1 MPRTKY
7 YYDAKTLRYERARLS
22 VSGILSTIV
31 GLLAFGA
38 VFFIGLFYLQNKLID
53 TPAERALRIEN
64 SALKNHYKVVSAKLE
79 ASKSNLS
86 GLVQQEDNLYNTF
99 FDASPEIAQTAT
111 IEKNILVA
119 DNKQFTQTMTELEKS
134 FRTSYLKAVV
144 GNEHFL
150 QYASVSTRDINQIK
164 NFPGALPVAEADPK
178 LLVSGF
184 GTRINP
190 WHKARYHHDG
200 VDYAGVRG
208 SSVLATGDGTVI
220 LVKQSDLPA
229 GYGSYIE
236 IDHGYGY
243 VTRYTHLGE
252 LKVRTGQKVKK
263 GNTIAV
269 MGMSGGS
276 IAPHVHY
283 EVLKDGHQIDPMKVL
298 VEGLGSDQFNLMA
311 KAASQPNQSLD

>member
-1 MPRTKY
+1 MARAKY
-7 YYDAKTLRYERARLS
+7 YYNAKTLRYERARPSL
-22 VSGILSTIV
+22 SGILSTAI

-53 TPAERALRIEN
+53 TPAERELRAENAALR
-64 SALKNHYKVVSAKLE
+64 KHYQVLSAKME
-79 ASKSNLS
+79 RSKSNLAA
-86 GLVQQEDNLYNTF
+86 LLTQEDDLYKTF
-99 FDASPEIAQTAT
+99 FDSSPGKPAATARGT
-111 IEKNILVA
+111 GILVG
-119 DNKQFTQTMTELEKS
+119 DEIQFNATVAEL
-134 FRTSYLKAVV
+134 TSLYRSSVFKAAVS
-144 GNEHFL
+144 NDHYSR
-150 QYASVSTRDINQIK
+150 YASISRYDLDQIRY
-164 NFPGALPVAEADPK
+164 FPGALPVPYADEK
-178 LLVSGF
+178 MLVSGF

-190 WHKARYHHDG
+190 WHKAKYHHDG
-200 VDYAGVRG
+200 IDFAGVRG
-208 SSVLATGDGTVI
+208 SDVLASGDGVVT
-220 LVKQSDLPA
+220 LVKRSDLPA
-229 GYGSYIE
+229 GFGNYIE

-252 LKVRTGQKVKK
+252 IKVSTGNKVKK
-263 GNTIAV
+263 GKTIAI

>member
-1 MPRTKY
+1 MARTKY
-7 YYDAKTLRYERARLS
+7 YYNAKTLRYERARPS
-22 VSGILSTIV
+22 VSGILSTAV

-53 TPAERALRIEN
+53 TPAERQLRMEN
-64 SALKNHYKVVSAKLE
+64 AALKNHYKVLSAKLE
-79 ASKSNLS
+79 TSKASLNSLLK
-86 GLVQQEDNLYNTF
+86 QEDNLYSTF
-99 FDASPEIAQTAT
+99 FDTSPESAAPSSISN
-111 IEKNILVA
+111 NILVGGEEEFSA
-119 DNKQFTQTMTELEKS
+119 TVKNL
-134 FRTSYLKAVV
+134 TSLYQSAYFKAAIS
-144 GNEHFL
+144 NDHYSR
-150 QYASVSTRDINQIK
+150 YASVSRYDLDQIRS
-164 NFPGALPVAEADPK
+164 FPGALPVPDADENM
-178 LLVSGF
+178 LVSGF

-190 WHKARYHHDG
+190 WHKAKYHHDG
-200 VDYAGVRG
+200 LDFTGVRG
-208 SSVLATGDGTVI
+208 SSILATGDGVVS

-229 GYGSYIE
+229 GFGSYIE
-236 IDHGYGY
+236 IDHGFGY

-263 GNTIAV
+263 GSVIAI

-283 EVLKDGHQIDPMKVL
+283 EVLKGGHQIDPMKVL

>member
-1 MPRTKY
+1 MARTKY
-7 YYDAKTLRYERARLS
+7 YYNAKTLRYERAHPS
-22 VSGILSTIV
+22 VSGIFSTVV

-53 TPAERALRIEN
+53 TPAEKQLRTENKALRD
-64 SALKNHYKVVSAKLE
+64 HYKILSAKLE
-79 ASKSNLS
+79 TSKGNLS
-86 GLVQQEDNLYNTF
+86 ALLNKEDNLYSTF
-99 FDASPEIAQTAT
+99 FDASPEGTASAGRGN
-111 IEKNILVA
+111 EVLVG
-119 DNKQFTQTMTELEKS
+119 DKKQFNETIQELTKLYRS
-134 FRTSYLKAVV
+134 SYFNAAIS
-144 GNEHFL
+144 NDHYSR
-150 QYASVSTRDINQIK
+150 YASVSRYDLAQIK
-164 NFPGALPVAEADPK
+164 SFPGALPVPDADPSM
-178 LLVSGF
+178 LVSGF

-190 WHKARYHHDG
+190 WHKAKYHHDG
-200 VDYAGVRG
+200 LDFAGVRG
-208 SSVLATGDGTVI
+208 SAILATGEGTVT
-220 LVKQSDLPA
+220 LVKQTDVPA

-252 LKVRTGQKVKK
+252 IKVRTGQKVKK
-263 GNTIAV
+263 GSTIAI

-311 KAASQPNQSLD
+311 RAASQPNQSLD

>member
-1 MPRTKY
+1 MARTKY
-7 YYDAKTLRYERARLS
+7 YYNAKTLRYERAHPS
-22 VSGILSTIV
+22 ISGILSTVV

-53 TPAERALRIEN
+53 TPAEKQLRTEN
-64 SALKNHYKVVSAKLE
+64 KALKDHYKILSAKLE
-79 ASKSNLS
+79 TSKSNLS
-86 GLVQQEDNLYNTF
+86 DLLKKEDNLYSTF
-99 FDASPEIAQTAT
+99 FDASPETAGSVARGN
-111 IEKNILVA
+111 NILVS
-119 DNKQFTQTMTELEKS
+119 NEKQFIETIRELTDLYQS
-134 FRTSYLKAVV
+134 SYFKAAIS
-144 GNEHFL
+144 NDHYSR
-150 QYASVSTRDINQIK
+150 YASVSRYDLAQIK
-164 NFPGALPVAEADPK
+164 NFPGALPVPNADESM
-178 LLVSGF
+178 LVSGF

-200 VDYAGVRG
+200 LDFAGVRG
-208 SSVLATGDGTVI
+208 TSILATGDGTVT
-220 LVKQSDLPA
+220 LVKQTDVPA

-252 LKVRTGQKVKK
+252 IKVHTGQKIKK
-263 GNTIAV
+263 GSTVAI

>member
-1 MPRTKY
+1 MPQTKY
-7 YYDAKTLRYERARLS
+7 YYNAKTLRYERARPS
-22 VSGILSTIV
+22 VSGILSTGI

-53 TPAERALRIEN
+53 TPAERQLRTEN
-64 SALKNHYKVVSAKLE
+64 AALKNHYKVLSAKLQS
-79 ASKSNLS
+79 SKSNLS
-86 GLVQQEDNLYNTF
+86 ELIKKEDNLYSTF
-99 FDASPEIAQTAT
+99 FDSSPEAAT
-111 IEKNILVA
+111 TSARENNILVA
-119 DNKQFTQTMTELEKS
+119 DEEQFHQTIKDL
-134 FRTSYLKAVV
+134 TSLYQSSYFKAAIS
-144 GNEHFL
+144 NDHYSR
-150 QYASVSTRDINQIK
+150 YASVSRYDLEQIK
-164 NFPGALPVAEADPK
+164 SFPGALPVPDADEK
-178 LLVSGF
+178 MLVSGF

-190 WHKARYHHDG
+190 WHKAKYHHDG
-200 VDYAGVRG
+200 IDFAGVRG
-208 SSVLATGDGTVI
+208 SPVLATGDGTVV

-243 VTRYTHLGE
+243 ITRYTHLGE

-263 GNTIAV
+263 GNTIAF

-283 EVLKDGHQIDPMKVL
+283 EVLKGGHQIDPMKVL

>member
-1 MPRTKY
+1 MARTKY
-7 YYDAKTLRYERARLS
+7 YYNAKTLRYERARPS
-22 VSGILSTIV
+22 VSGILSTVV

-38 VFFIGLFYLQNKLID
+38 VFFVGLFYLQNKLID
-53 TPAERALRIEN
+53 TPGERQLRTENAALRNHHKIL
-64 SALKNHYKVVSAKLE
+64 SARLE
-79 ASKSNLS
+79 TSKANMNDL
-86 GLVQQEDNLYNTF
+86 LRKEDNLYATF
-99 FDASPEIAQTAT
+99 FDASPEAAAANSLSNT
-111 IEKNILVA
+111 ILVA
-119 DNKQFTQTMTELEKS
+119 DEDEFQTTVSDL
-134 FRTSYLKAVV
+134 TSLYQSTYFKAAVT
-144 GNEHFL
+144 NYHYSR
-150 QYASVSTRDINQIK
+150 YASVSRYDLDQIK
-164 NFPGALPVAEADPK
+164 NFPGALPVADADASM
-178 LLVSGF
+178 LVSGF

-190 WHKARYHHDG
+190 WHKAKYHHDG
-200 VDYAGVRG
+200 IDFAGVRG
-208 SSVLATGDGTVI
+208 STILATGNGTVS

-229 GYGSYIE
+229 GFGSYIE

-252 LKVRTGQKVKK
+252 LKVSTGQRVKK
-263 GNTIAV
+263 GSVISI

>member
-1 MPRTKY
+1 MARTEY
-7 YYDAKTLRYERARLS
+7 YYNAKTLRYERAHLS
-22 VSGILSTIV
+22 VSGILSTVV

-53 TPAERALRIEN
+53 TAAEKQLRTEN
-64 SALKNHYKVVSAKLE
+64 KALKDHYKALSAKLE
-79 ASKSNLS
+79 TSKSNLS
-86 GLVQQEDNLYNTF
+86 QLLTKEDNLYSTF
-99 FDASPEIAQTAT
+99 FDASPEATAST
-111 IEKNILVA
+111 TRGNEVLVG
-119 DNKQFTQTMTELEKS
+119 DEKQFTETVGELTNLYRS
-134 FRTSYLKAVV
+134 SYFNAAIS
-144 GNEHFL
+144 NDHYSR
-150 QYASVSTRDINQIK
+150 YASVSRYDLNQIK
-164 NFPGALPVAEADPK
+164 SFPGALPVADANENM
-178 LLVSGF
+178 LVSGF

-200 VDYAGVRG
+200 LDFAGVRG
-208 SSVLATGDGTVI
+208 SAILATGEGTVT
-220 LVKQSDLPA
+220 LVKQTDVPA
-229 GYGSYIE
+229 GYGSYVE

-252 LKVRTGQKVKK
+252 IKVRTGQKIKK
-263 GNTIAV
+263 GSTIAV

-298 VEGLGSDQFNLMA
+298 VEGLGSDQFNRMA

>member
-1 MPRTKY
+1 MARTKY
-7 YYDAKTLRYERARLS
+7 YYNVKTLRYERAYLS
-22 VSGILSTIV
+22 ISGYLSTGV

-53 TPAERALRIEN
+53 TPAEKQLRMEN
-64 SALKNHYKVVSAKLE
+64 AALKTHYNILAAKVQT
-79 ASKSNLS
+79 SKSNLRE
-86 GLVQQEDNLYNTF
+86 LVTKEDNLYKTF
-99 FDASPEIAQTAT
+99 FDASPELAQSETR
-111 IEKNILVA
+111 ENNILVG
-119 DNKQFTQTMTELEKS
+119 DKEQFNETIQELESIYKS
-134 FRTSYLKAVV
+134 SYFKAAVS
-144 GNEHFL
+144 NDHYSR
-150 QYASVSTRDINQIK
+150 YASISKRDFAQIK
-164 NFPGALPVAEADPK
+164 AFPGALPVQDADAK

-200 VDYAGVRG
+200 VDFAGVRG
-208 SSVLATGDGTVI
+208 SPVLATGDGTVI

-252 LKVRTGQKVKK
+252 LKVYTGQKVKK
-263 GNTIAV
+263 GNTIAIV
-269 MGMSGGS
+269 GMSGGS

-298 VEGLGSDQFNLMA
+298 VEGLGSDQFNLMV
-311 KAASQPNQSLD
+311 KAARQPNQSLD

>member
-1 MPRTKY
+1 MARTKY
-7 YYDAKTLRYERARLS
+7 YYNAKTLRYERARPS
-22 VSGILSTIV
+22 VSGILSTAI

-53 TPAERALRIEN
+53 TPAEKQLRTEN
-64 SALKNHYKVVSAKLE
+64 AALKNHYKVLSAKIQT
-79 ASKSNLS
+79 SKANLAALIS
-86 GLVQQEDNLYNTF
+86 KEDNLYSTF
-99 FDASPEIAQTAT
+99 FDSSPEAAASSAR
-111 IEKNILVA
+111 ENNILVA
-119 DNKQFTQTMTELEKS
+119 DEDQFRKTVNDLTKLYESSYFKAAI
-134 FRTSYLKAVV
+134 TSDHYSR
-144 GNEHFL
+144 
-150 QYASVSTRDINQIK
+150 YASISRRDLEQIRS
-164 NFPGALPVAEADPK
+164 FPGALPVQDADASM
-178 LLVSGF
+178 LVSGF

-190 WHKARYHHDG
+190 WHKAKYHHDG
-200 VDYAGVRG
+200 LDFAGVRG
-208 SSVLATGDGTVI
+208 SAVLATGDGTVS

-263 GNTIAV
+263 GSTIAI

>member
-1 MPRTKY
+1 MRRTKY

-22 VSGILSTIV
+22 LSRILSTVV

-53 TPAERALRIEN
+53 TPAERQLRMENAALR
-64 SALKNHYKVVSAKLE
+64 NHYKVVSAKLE
-79 ASKSNLS
+79 SSKGSLS
-86 GLVQQEDNLYNTF
+86 QLLKEEDNLYKTF
-99 FDASPEIAQTAT
+99 FDASPEIAGPSTK
-111 IEKNILVA
+111 EKNILVA
-119 DNKQFTQTMTELEKS
+119 DNEQFTKTIRDLEAS
-134 FRTSYLKAVV
+134 FRNSYAKAAI
-144 GNEHFL
+144 GNDHYSK
-150 QYASVSTRDINQIK
+150 YASVSARDIEQIRH
-164 NFPGALPVAEADPK
+164 FPGALPVADADPK

-243 VTRYTHLGE
+243 ITRYTHLGE
-252 LKVRTGQKVKK
+252 LRVRTGQKVKK
-263 GNTIAV
+263 GSTIAI

-298 VEGLGSDQFNLMA
+298 VEGLGSDQFNLMV

>member
-1 MPRTKY
+1 MARTKY
-7 YYDAKTLRYERARLS
+7 YYNAKSLRYEQARLS
-22 VSGILSTIV
+22 LSRILSTVI

-53 TPAERALRIEN
+53 TPAERALRMEN
-64 SALKNHYKVVSAKLE
+64 AALKNHYKVVSAKVE
-79 ASKSNLS
+79 SSKSNLAS
-86 GLVQQEDNLYNTF
+86 LLKQEDNLYSTF
-99 FDASPEIAQTAT
+99 FDASPEIAQPSTR
-111 IEKNILVA
+111 EKNILVA
-119 DNKQFTQTMTELEKS
+119 DPEQFMKTIKDLEAS
-134 FRTSYLKAVV
+134 FQSSYAKAAI
-144 GNEHFL
+144 GNDHYSR
-150 QYASVSTRDINQIK
+150 YASVSRRDLAQIR
-164 NFPGALPVAEADPK
+164 NFPGALPVEDADPN

-200 VDYAGVRG
+200 VDFAGVRG
-208 SSVLATGDGTVI
+208 SNVLATGDGTVI
-220 LVKQSDLPA
+220 LVKKSDLPA

-243 VTRYTHLGE
+243 VTRYTHLGD
-252 LKVRTGQKVKK
+252 LKVNTGQKVKK
-263 GNTIAV
+263 GHTIAI

>member
-1 MPRTKY
+1 MAQTKY
-7 YYDAKTLRYERARLS
+7 YYNVKTLRYERARLS
-22 VSGILSTIV
+22 ISGYLSTGV

-53 TPAERALRIEN
+53 TPAEKQLRMEN
-64 SALKNHYKVVSAKLE
+64 AALKNHYKILTAKVVK
-79 ASKSNLS
+79 SKIGLS
-86 GLVQQEDNLYNTF
+86 ELVKKEDNLYATF
-99 FDASPEIAQTAT
+99 FDASPEIAHADAR
-111 IEKNILVA
+111 ENNILVS
-119 DNKQFTQTMTELEKS
+119 DRDQFTETVKELES
-134 FRTSYLKAVV
+134 LYRRSYFKAAIS
-144 GNEHFL
+144 NDHYSR
-150 QYASVSTRDINQIK
+150 YASVSKLDFLQIK
-164 NFPGALPVAEADPK
+164 SFPGALPVQDADAK
-178 LLVSGF
+178 MLVSGF

-200 VDYAGVRG
+200 VDFAGVRG

-252 LKVRTGQKVKK
+252 LKVHTGQKVKK
-263 GNTIAV
+263 GNTIAI

-298 VEGLGSDQFNLMA
+298 VEGLGSDQFNLMV
-311 KAASQPNQSLD
+311 KAARQPNQSLD

>member
-1 MPRTKY
+1 MARTKY
-7 YYDAKTLRYERARLS
+7 YYNAKTLRYERARLS
-22 VSGILSTIV
+22 VSGILSTAI

-53 TPAERALRIEN
+53 TPAEKQLRTEN
-64 SALKNHYKVVSAKLE
+64 AALKQHYKILSAKLE
-79 ASKSNLS
+79 TSKTNLAE
-86 GLVQQEDNLYNTF
+86 LVRKEDNLYSTF
-99 FDASPEIAQTAT
+99 FDSSPEAPTSSAY
-111 IEKNILVA
+111 EKNILVG
-119 DNKQFTQTMTELEKS
+119 DEEQFKKTVKDLTALYES
-134 FRTSYLKAVV
+134 SYFKAAISSD
-144 GNEHFL
+144 HYSR
-150 QYASVSTRDINQIK
+150 YASVSRYDLEQIK
-164 NFPGALPVAEADPK
+164 SFPGALPVADADAK
-178 LLVSGF
+178 MLVSGF

-190 WHKARYHHDG
+190 WHKAKYHHDG
-200 VDYAGVRG
+200 VDFAGVRG
-208 SSVLATGDGTVI
+208 SAVLATGDGVVS

-263 GNTIAV
+263 GSTIAI

-283 EVLKDGHQIDPMKVL
+283 EVLKGGHQIDPMKVL

>member
-1 MPRTKY
+1 MARTKY
-7 YYDAKTLRYERARLS
+7 YYNAKTLRYERAHAS
-22 VSGILSTIV
+22 VSGSLSTAI

-53 TPAERALRIEN
+53 TPAEKQLRTEN
-64 SALKNHYKVVSAKLE
+64 KALKAHYKILSAKLE
-79 ASKSNLS
+79 TSKSNLS
-86 GLVQQEDNLYNTF
+86 ELLRKEDNLYTTF
-99 FDASPEIAQTAT
+99 FDGSPELSASPGRGNE
-111 IEKNILVA
+111 ILVG
-119 DNKQFTQTMTELEKS
+119 DEEQFKETVKELTALYQS
-134 FRTSYLKAVV
+134 SYFNAAIS
-144 GNEHFL
+144 NDHYSR
-150 QYASVSTRDINQIK
+150 YASISRYDLDQIR
-164 NFPGALPVAEADPK
+164 NFPGALPVPDANENM
-178 LLVSGF
+178 LVSGF

-200 VDYAGVRG
+200 VDFAGVRG
-208 SSVLATGDGTVI
+208 SSILATGEGTVI
-220 LVKQSDLPA
+220 LVKQSDVPA

-252 LKVRTGQKVKK
+252 IKVHTGQKVKK
-263 GNTIAV
+263 GNTIAF

>member
-1 MPRTKY
+1 MARTKY
-7 YYDAKTLRYERARLS
+7 YYNAKTLRYERAHPS
-22 VSGILSTIV
+22 ASGILSTVI

-53 TPAERALRIEN
+53 TPAEKQLRTENAALR
-64 SALKNHYKVVSAKLE
+64 NHYKVLSAKLE
-79 ASKSNLS
+79 TSKSNLRE
-86 GLVQQEDNLYNTF
+86 LIKKEDNLYSTF
-99 FDASPEIAQTAT
+99 FDSSPEAT
-111 IEKNILVA
+111 TTERENNILVGGEPEF
-119 DNKQFTQTMTELEKS
+119 QQTIKDLTKLYQS
-134 FRTSYLKAVV
+134 SYFKAAIS
-144 GNEHFL
+144 NDHYSR
-150 QYASVSTRDINQIK
+150 YASVSRYDLGQIK
-164 NFPGALPVAEADPK
+164 NFPGSLPVADADAK
-178 LLVSGF
+178 MLVSGF

-190 WHKARYHHDG
+190 WHKAKYHHDG
-200 VDYAGVRG
+200 IDFAGVRG
-208 SSVLATGDGTVI
+208 SAVLTTGDGTVS

-252 LKVRTGQKVKK
+252 LKVRTGAKVKK
-263 GNTIAV
+263 GDTIAI

>member
-1 MPRTKY
+1 MARTKY
-7 YYDAKTLRYERARLS
+7 YYNAKTLRYERARAT
-22 VSGILSTIV
+22 VSGIFSTVI

-53 TPAERALRIEN
+53 TPAEKQLRTENKALRD
-64 SALKNHYKVVSAKLE
+64 HYKILSAKLE
-79 ASKSNLS
+79 TSKSNLAD
-86 GLVQQEDNLYNTF
+86 LLKKEDNLYSTF
-99 FDASPEIAQTAT
+99 FDSSPGGTASVSRGNE
-111 IEKNILVA
+111 ILVS
-119 DNKQFTQTMTELEKS
+119 DENQFNETVKELTALYQS
-134 FRTSYLKAVV
+134 S
-144 GNEHFL
+144 HF
-150 QYASVSTRDINQIK
+150 QAAISNDHYSRYASVTRYDLDQIR
-164 NFPGALPVAEADPK
+164 NFPGALPVADANENM
-178 LLVSGF
+178 LVSGF

-190 WHKARYHHDG
+190 WHKAKYHHDG
-200 VDYAGVRG
+200 VDFAGVRG
-208 SSVLATGDGTVI
+208 SSILATGEGTVT
-220 LVKQSDLPA
+220 LVKQSDVPA

-252 LKVRTGQKVKK
+252 LKVHTGQKVKK
-263 GNTIAV
+263 GSTIAI

>member
-1 MPRTKY
+1 MARAKY
-7 YYDAKTLRYERARLS
+7 YYNAKTLRYERARPSL
-22 VSGILSTIV
+22 SGILSTVI

-38 VFFIGLFYLQNKLID
+38 VFFVGLFYLQNKLID
-53 TPAERALRIEN
+53 TPAERELRAENAALR
-64 SALKNHYKVVSAKLE
+64 NHYQVLSAKLE

-86 GLVQQEDNLYNTF
+86 GLLKQEVDLHTTF
-99 FDASPEIAQTAT
+99 FDASPEKTT
-111 IEKNILVA
+111 TTSRGNNILVG
-119 DNKQFTQTMTELEKS
+119 DQLQFNSTVAEL
-134 FRTSYLKAVV
+134 TSLYNTTVFKAAVS
-144 GNEHFL
+144 NDHYMR
-150 QYASVSTRDINQIK
+150 YASISRYDLEQIR
-164 NFPGALPVAEADPK
+164 NFPGALPVPDADEK
-178 LLVSGF
+178 MLVSGF

-190 WHKARYHHDG
+190 WHKAKYHHDG
-200 VDYAGVRG
+200 IDFAGVRG
-208 SSVLATGDGTVI
+208 SDVRATGDGVVT
-220 LVKQSDLPA
+220 LVKKSDLPA
-229 GYGSYIE
+229 GFGNYIE

-252 LKVRTGQKVKK
+252 IKVSIGQKIRK
-263 GNTIAV
+263 GKTIAI

>member
-1 MPRTKY
+1 MARTKY
-7 YYDAKTLRYERARLS
+7 YYNAKTLRYERARRS
-22 VSGILSTIV
+22 ISDVVSTVI

-38 VFFIGLFYLQNKLID
+38 VFFVGLFYLQNKLID
-53 TPAERALRIEN
+53 TPAEKQLRTEN
-64 SALKNHYKVVSAKLE
+64 KALKNHYKVLSAKLE
-79 ASKSNLS
+79 TSKSNLS
-86 GLVQQEDNLYNTF
+86 DLVKKEDNLYSTF
-99 FDASPEIAQTAT
+99 FDSSPESATHTARGN
-111 IEKNILVA
+111 EILVG
-119 DNKQFTQTMTELEKS
+119 DEEE
-134 FRTSYLKAVV
+134 FRETLKDLTNLYQSSYFKAAIS
-144 GNEHFL
+144 NDHYSR
-150 QYASVSTRDINQIK
+150 YASISRYDLAQIR
-164 NFPGALPVAEADPK
+164 NFPGALPVPDADAK
-178 LLVSGF
+178 MLVSGF

-200 VDYAGVRG
+200 IDFAGVRG
-208 SSVLATGDGTVI
+208 SSILATGDGTVT

-252 LKVRTGQKVKK
+252 IKVRTGQKVKK
-263 GNTIAV
+263 GNIIAIV
-269 MGMSGGS
+269 GMSGGS

>member
-1 MPRTKY
+1 MARTKY
-7 YYDAKTLRYERARLS
+7 YYNAKSLRYEEARLS
-22 VSGILSTIV
+22 VSGILSTAI

-38 VFFIGLFYLQNKLID
+38 IFFIGLFYLQNKLID

-64 SALKNHYKVVSAKLE
+64 SSLKNHYKVVSAKLE
-79 ASKSNLS
+79 SSKQNLS
-86 GLVQQEDNLYNTF
+86 ALLKQGDNLYATF
-99 FDASPEIAQTAT
+99 FDASPETAQPSTS
-111 IEKNILVA
+111 EKNILVA
-119 DNKQFTQTMTELEKS
+119 DPEQFMKTIKDLEA
-134 FRTSYLKAVV
+134 SYQSSYAKAAV
-144 GNEHFL
+144 GNDHYMR
-150 QYASVSTRDINQIK
+150 YASVSRRDLAQIK
-164 NFPGALPVAEADPK
+164 NFPGALPVPDADPSM
-178 LLVSGF
+178 LVSGF

-200 VDYAGVRG
+200 VDFAGVRG
-208 SSVLATGDGTVI
+208 SAVLATGDGTVI
-220 LVKQSDLPA
+220 LVKKSDLPA

-243 VTRYTHLGE
+243 VTRYTHLGD
-252 LKVRTGQKVKK
+252 LKVNTGQKVKK
-263 GNTIAV
+263 GHTIAI

-298 VEGLGSDQFNLMA
+298 VEGLGADQFNLMV

>member
-1 MPRTKY
+1 MPQTKY
-7 YYDAKTLRYERARLS
+7 YYNAKTLRYERAHPS
-22 VSGILSTIV
+22 VSGILSTVV

-53 TPAERALRIEN
+53 TPAEKRLRIEN
-64 SALKNHYKVVSAKLE
+64 RALKDHYKVLSAKLE
-79 ASKSNLS
+79 TSKSNLS
-86 GLVQQEDNLYNTF
+86 GLLSKEDNLYSTF
-99 FDASPEIAQTAT
+99 FDASREAAGPADRE
-111 IEKNILVA
+111 EDILVS
-119 DNKQFTQTMTELEKS
+119 DGKQFKQTIKDL
-134 FRTSYLKAVV
+134 TSLYQSSYFNAAIS
-144 GNEHFL
+144 NDHYSR
-150 QYASVSTRDINQIK
+150 YASVSRYDLAQIK
-164 NFPGALPVAEADPK
+164 SFPGALPVADADANM
-178 LLVSGF
+178 LVSGF

-190 WHKARYHHDG
+190 WHKGKFHHDG
-200 VDYAGVRG
+200 LDFAGVRG
-208 SSVLATGDGTVI
+208 TSILATGEGTVS
-220 LVKQSDLPA
+220 LVKQTDVPA
-229 GYGSYIE
+229 GYGSYVE

-252 LKVRTGQKVKK
+252 IRVRTGQKIKK
-263 GNTIAV
+263 GSTIAI

>member
-1 MPRTKY
+1 MALTKY
-7 YYDAKTLRYERARLS
+7 YYNAKTLRYERAHLS
-22 VSGILSTIV
+22 VSGILSTVV

-38 VFFIGLFYLQNKLID
+38 VFFVGLFYLQNKLID
-53 TPAERALRIEN
+53 TPAEKQLRTENRAL
-64 SALKNHYKVVSAKLE
+64 KDHYKVLSAKLE
-79 ASKSNLS
+79 TSRSNLAE
-86 GLVQQEDNLYNTF
+86 LLNKEDNLYSTF
-99 FDASPEIAQTAT
+99 FDASPEAAASSARGN
-111 IEKNILVA
+111 EILVG
-119 DNKQFTQTMTELEKS
+119 DEKQFNETIKELTALYQS
-134 FRTSYLKAVV
+134 SYFNAAIS
-144 GNEHFL
+144 NDHYSR
-150 QYASVSTRDINQIK
+150 YASVSRYDLAQIK
-164 NFPGALPVAEADPK
+164 NFPGALPVPEADEN

-200 VDYAGVRG
+200 LDFAGVRG
-208 SSVLATGDGTVI
+208 SSILATGDGTVT
-220 LVKQSDLPA
+220 LVKQTDVPA

-243 VTRYTHLGE
+243 VTRYTHLGDV
-252 LKVRTGQKVKK
+252 KVRTGQRVKK
-263 GNTIAV
+263 GSTIAF

>member
-1 MPRTKY
+1 MAPTKY
-7 YYDAKTLRYERARLS
+7 YYNVKSLRYERARLS
-22 VSGILSTIV
+22 ISGYLSTGV

-53 TPAERALRIEN
+53 TPAERQLRMEN
-64 SALKNHYKVVSAKLE
+64 AALKTHFKILAAKVQT
-79 ASKSNLS
+79 SKSNLRE
-86 GLVQQEDNLYNTF
+86 LVTKEDNLNKTF
-99 FDASPEIAQTAT
+99 FDASPELVQAETR
-111 IEKNILVA
+111 ENNILVA
-119 DNKQFTQTMTELEKS
+119 DKRQFGETIQELETIYKS
-134 FRTSYLKAVV
+134 SYFKAAVS
-144 GNEHFL
+144 NDHYSR
-150 QYASVSTRDINQIK
+150 YASISNLDFAQIK
-164 NFPGALPVAEADPK
+164 NFPGALPLKDADANM
-178 LLVSGF
+178 LVSGF
-184 GTRINP
+184 GIRINP

-200 VDYAGVRG
+200 VDFAGVRG

-252 LKVRTGQKVKK
+252 LKVHTGQKVKK
-263 GNTIAV
+263 GNTIAIV
-269 MGMSGGS
+269 GMSGGS

-298 VEGLGSDQFNLMA
+298 VEGLGSDQFNLMV
-311 KAASQPNQSLD
+311 KAARQPNQSLD

>member
-1 MPRTKY
+1 MARTKY
-7 YYDAKTLRYERARLS
+7 YYNAKTLRYERARPSL
-22 VSGILSTIV
+22 SGILSTAI

-53 TPAERALRIEN
+53 TPAEKQLRTENAALR
-64 SALKNHYKVVSAKLE
+64 NHYKVLSAKLQT
-79 ASKSNLS
+79 SKSNLAA
-86 GLVQQEDNLYNTF
+86 LLKKEDNLYSTF
-99 FDASPEIAQTAT
+99 FDSSPEAAT
-111 IEKNILVA
+111 TSTRENNILVGGEEQFRQTIKELTRFYKQSYFKA
-119 DNKQFTQTMTELEKS
+119 DIIS
-134 FRTSYLKAVV
+134 DHYSR
-144 GNEHFL
+144 
-150 QYASVSTRDINQIK
+150 YASVSRYDLDQIK
-164 NFPGALPVAEADPK
+164 NFPGALPVADADAK
-178 LLVSGF
+178 MLVSGF

-190 WHKARYHHDG
+190 WHKAKFHHDG
-200 VDYAGVRG
+200 IDFAGARG
-208 SSVLATGDGTVI
+208 SAVLATGNGTVS

-229 GYGSYIE
+229 GYGTYIE

-263 GNTIAV
+263 GNTIAI